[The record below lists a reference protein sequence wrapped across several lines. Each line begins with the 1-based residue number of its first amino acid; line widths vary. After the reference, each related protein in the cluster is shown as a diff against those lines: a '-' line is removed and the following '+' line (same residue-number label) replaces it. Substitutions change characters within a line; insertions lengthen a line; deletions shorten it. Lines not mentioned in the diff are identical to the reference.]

1 MEQQNPRRL
10 TKGHDRIIGGV
21 ASGFAEYLDLDPTIV
36 RGAVV
41 VLGLFAGPVTLL
53 AYLLFLVILPP
64 PSGPAPSGASERTGG
79 IGPTLIIALVIFL
92 IASWGMSWMGGW
104 MMPHMWGVGRMWF
117 GGGFVV
123 PLILIGAVLFLLARG
138 RTR

>member
-36 RGAVV
+36 RGAIV
-41 VLGLFAGPVTLL
+41 VLGLFSGPATLF

-64 PSGPAPSGASERTGG
+64 PSGEAPAGALARRGG
-79 IGPTLIIALVIFL
+79 IGPTLILALVLFL
-92 IASWGMSWMGGW
+92 VASWVASWASAW

-117 GGGFVV
+117 GGGFIV
-123 PLILIGAVLFLLARG
+123 PLILIGAVIFLLSRG
-138 RTR
+138 RNR

>member
-1 MEQQNPRRL
+1 MEPQNPRRL

-36 RGAVV
+36 RGAIV
-41 VLGLFAGPVTLL
+41 VLGLFAGPVTLF

-64 PSGPAPSGASERTGG
+64 PSEPTPGGAPARAQG
-79 IGPTLIIALVIFL
+79 IGPTLILAVVLFL
-92 IASWGMSWMGGW
+92 LASWGMSWMGSW
-104 MMPHMWGVGRMWF
+104 AMPHMWGVGRVWF

>member
-21 ASGFAEYLDLDPTIV
+21 ASGFAEYLDLDPTLV
-36 RGAVV
+36 RGAIV
-41 VLGLFAGPVTLL
+41 VLGLFAPPLAIF
-53 AYLLFLVILPP
+53 AYLLFLVILPAP
-64 PSGPAPSGASERTGG
+64 ADPAPSGAPARAGG
-79 IGPTLIIALVIFL
+79 IGPTLILALVLFL
-92 IASWGMSWMGGW
+92 VAGWAWSWMSAW
-104 MMPHMWGVGRMWF
+104 MLPNMWGVGHMWS
-117 GGGFVV
+117 GGFVV